1 MATNHT
7 PNYGLSQWLAGD
19 AFKREDFNAD
29 NLAIDAAIASGPKV
43 VTGTYIGTGTY
54 GSAANGTTLSFQSAP
69 KLLFVSSCGIEGQS
83 ATIVWGNSYPL
94 VNDANSSNSPVSR
107 LYTKYDGAS
116 ITWYSPSSAEKQL
129 NKSNYTYRYVAIL

>member
-29 NLAIDAAIASGPKV
+29 NLAIDAAIAAGPKV
-43 VTGTYIGTGTY
+43 ITGSYTGTGTY
-54 GSAANGTTLSFQSAP
+54 GSAADGTTLSFQSAP
-69 KLLFVSSCGIEGQS
+69 KILFVASTGYEGQS
-83 ATIVWGNSYPL
+83 VTIVWGTGYPL

-107 LYTKYDGAS
+107 LYAKYNGAS

-129 NKSNYTYRYVAIL
+129 NKTGYTYRYVAIL

>member
-29 NLAIDAAIASGPKV
+29 NLAIDAAIAAGPKV

-54 GSAANGTTLSFQSAP
+54 GSIAKGTTLSFPSAP
-69 KLLFVSSCGIEGQS
+69 KILFVASLSYEGQ
-83 ATIVWGNSYPL
+83 ATTILWGNRNFL
-94 VNDANSSNSPVSR
+94 MHDANNTSSISR
-107 LYTKYDGAS
+107 LHAEYNGAS
-116 ITWYSPSSAEKQL
+116 ITWYSPSSAERQL
-129 NKSNYTYRYVAIL
+129 NMSNYTYRYVAIL